1 MQTEQMYYAE
11 PIYRPPSEHSSLLI
25 QATTGCSAAA
35 AGRCHFCNSNIFKKL
50 YPEKRFRIR
59 PTEDILRDITIASNQ
74 YGPSVKKI
82 FLLDSNAMVMRT
94 SELLKVAKKCYDLFP
109 QLKQVGCYACAED
122 ILRKSPEEL
131 VELYTAG
138 LNLVFLGLESGDQQV
153 LDLINKGTTVEKQI
167 EAVVKAGKAGMRT
180 SVSVIL
186 GLGGQ
191 KLSEQHATKTGEI
204 IGAMNPDFLAALTL
218 AIDSG
223 TVLDEMVRKNRFD
236 PITNPMDYLVELKLI
251 IENIEA
257 QGPIVFRSNHASNY
271 LPLKGILP
279 DNKEEMLSAIKDL
292 MAHPERMHR
301 RSYFGH

>member
-1 MQTEQMYYAE
+1 MQQSQMYYAE

-59 PTEDILRDITIASNQ
+59 PTEDILRDITIARDQ
-74 YGPSVKKI
+74 YGPAVKKI

-94 SELLKVAKKCYDLFP
+94 SELLKVTGKCYDLFP
-109 QLKQVGCYACAED
+109 QLKQVACYACAED

-131 VELYTAG
+131 LELYTAG

-167 EAVVKAGKAGMRT
+167 EAVVKAGNAGIRT

-191 KLSEQHATKTGEI
+191 KLSEQHATKTGKI
-204 IGAMNPDFLAALTL
+204 IGAMNPNFLAALTL
-218 AIDSG
+218 AIDPG
-223 TVLDEMVRKNRFD
+223 TVLDEMVQEKKFD
-236 PITNPMDYLVELKLI
+236 PITDPMNYLNELKLML
-251 IENIEA
+251 ENIEA
-257 QGPIVFRSNHASNY
+257 RGPIVFRSNHAV
-271 LPLKGILP
+271 GW
-279 DNKEEMLSAIKDL
+279 
-292 MAHPERMHR
+292 
-301 RSYFGH
+301 